1 MRWTIGKKLGAGFG
15 TALLI
20 LVIVSVTAY
29 LNVAA
34 LIEASKWNAHT
45 HEVIAEIEYLI
56 SALKDAETGERGYII
71 TGEDRYLEPYQ
82 SAIGM
87 IDAKTKQARE
97 LTSDNPNQQRR
108 LDTIEPLI
116 AAELNVLKEIIDLR
130 RNKGFEAASK
140 VVLEDRGKKAMDK
153 IRKVV
158 DEMQDEENA
167 LMKQRSKD
175 TSAAAKATK
184 SVIVIGTLLAAVLL
198 SLIAVVIT
206 RGITKPLQLMLDRL
220 NEIAGAAG
228 DLTATIPVAS
238 KDEVGDLAR
247 AFNNMI
253 AGLKTM
259 VTKILANSQNVSASS
274 QQLSAAAQQS
284 NASVQQVSSAIQQLA
299 RGSQTQARGV
309 EEARSVMEQLNVS
322 ISQTAQSTQQAA
334 SASSQTSLSAQKG
347 AETVQEAVATMDRI
361 DHATTLTSEAV
372 MKLGKRS
379 EQMAEIVDVIS
390 NVADQTNLL
399 ALNAAIEA
407 ARAGE
412 AGRGFAVVA
421 EEVRKLAE
429 NSARSSTEIGKL
441 IKETTSETES
451 AVKNMEATAKEV
463 TSGKKTIIKAGNA
476 LEEISH
482 ASQNVATMLQ
492 QISAASQQMSSGA
505 KQVVKS
511 VEDVAAIAEEASA
524 STQQASASTQQMVA
538 TMQEMASSAQS
549 LAQMGIDL
557 NNLVAEFK
565 TGEEGKT
572 SRPEPPA
579 PKFRQAASIEERLSE
594 ARKKMG
600 QMR

>member
-1 MRWTIGKKLGAGFG
+1 MKMTIGRKLALGFG
-15 TALLI
+15 GLILLI
-20 LVIVSVTAY
+20 LIVGAISYSSLSRIIDKVEKADDANRIVKYSLEARRAEKNFIIRKDEKDIAEVHKSVDDILKQAKETKTKFRQATHRGLMDEIIKSTGAYKKEFDVWADFWEKQVKTEEEMMKAARALEEKSTIVRKDQKSEVQAIFSTTTFVLIVSV
-29 LNVAA
+29 LIA
-34 LIEASKWNAHT
+34 LIA
-45 HEVIAEIEYLI
+45 
-56 SALKDAETGERGYII
+56 
-71 TGEDRYLEPYQ
+71 
-82 SAIGM
+82 
-87 IDAKTKQARE
+87 
-97 LTSDNPNQQRR
+97 
-108 LDTIEPLI
+108 
-116 AAELNVLKEIIDLR
+116 
-130 RNKGFEAASK
+130 
-140 VVLEDRGKKAMDK
+140 
-153 IRKVV
+153 
-158 DEMQDEENA
+158 
-167 LMKQRSKD
+167 
-175 TSAAAKATK
+175 
-184 SVIVIGTLLAAVLL
+184 
-198 SLIAVVIT
+198 
-206 RGITKPLQLMLDRL
+206 GITAGIGLTRA
-220 NEIAGAAG
+220 IANPVRKLADVSGIIAKG
-228 DLTATIPVAS
+228 DLTREIEVKS
-238 KDEVGDLAR
+238 KDEIGQLAG
-247 AFNNMI
+247 AF
-253 AGLKTM
+253 KQM
-259 VTKILANSQNVSASS
+259 VISLREMVNRVLTTSGEVSASS

-299 RGSQTQARGV
+299 KGSQTQARGV
-309 EEARSVMEQLNVS
+309 EETRSVMEQLNVS
-322 ISQTAQSTQQAA
+322 ISQAAQSTQQAA
-334 SASSQTSLSAQKG
+334 SASSQTSQSAQKG
-347 AETVQEAVATMDRI
+347 AETVKEAVATMDRI

-379 EQMAEIVDVIS
+379 EQMAEIVEVIS

-429 NSARSSTEIGKL
+429 NSARSATEIGKL
-441 IKETTSETES
+441 IKETTGETES
-451 AVKNMEATAKEV
+451 AVKNMEAAAKEV
-463 TSGKKTIIKAGNA
+463 TSGKKTITQAGDA

-538 TMQEMASSAQS
+538 TMQEMASSAQA

-565 TGEEGKT
+565 TGEERKT
-572 SRPEPPA
+572 ARPEPPA
-579 PKFRQAASIEERLSE
+579 PQPRRAVPIEERLTK